1 MSNQGNASREVW
13 MPLKEEAVETVDL
26 RGHCIHNSL
35 AVCSAIVEEKVQ
47 HCVVAE
53 LTQTANARQ
62 SDPLNVSF
70 KNRNKRVN
78 IYVGFLY
85 THTKKIKLSRR

>member
-1 MSNQGNASREVW
+1 MSNQGNVSCEVW

-35 AVCSAIVEEKVQ
+35 AVCGTIVEEKVQ
-47 HCVVAE
+47 HGVVAE

-62 SDPLNVSF
+62 SYPLNVSI
-70 KNRNKRVN
+70 KIRNKRVN
-78 IYVGFLY
+78 IYVGFL
-85 THTKKIKLSRR
+85 HKKKQKKSRR